1 MGTSTWEDAIVD
13 PDGGEISYSAK
24 LLNGTLVISMVI
36 SWWHHPRF
44 LLWEFFLYC
53 SKHVQWCLMVFNGV

>member
-24 LLNGTLVISMVI
+24 LLNGTLVTDGGDRLPAIFGMVI
-36 SWWHHPRF
+36 SCWHHPR
-44 LLWEFFLYC
+44 
-53 SKHVQWCLMVFNGV
+53 